1 MDGSASNHWTAYIP
15 LQMIEKA
22 PFTDRLLV
30 YRESDEIIPFTLIT
44 ARRMLGNENSLRGN
58 FSAAG

>member
-1 MDGSASNHWTAYIP
+1 MP
-15 LQMIEKA
+15 LQTIEKA

-30 YRESDEIIPFTLIT
+30 YTVSDEIIPFTLIT